1 MKDTASPQE
10 YDQAIFRLCTR
21 NVGNATYTD
30 ENGVEQK
37 QKICRKTNVYLIDFK
52 VDRMYNM
59 MVSSAI
65 SQCGADKN
73 KQHNIE
79 EVKAII
85 NKNIEN
91 EIVTVQPSVWLTG
104 QTKNKNICNII
115 NNIGATIESIKASD
129 HFDAII
135 AQPMSINYINQLK
148 TQKIIFN
155 GKQYNSCY
163 DIDIISNDEYLNV
176 FKTHINSLLT
186 KNLMTELKAIP
197 GATLARS
204 NYEYNQNENSY
215 IVKAAAI
222 RGHGYAKN
230 KELNPDFYTLISNN
244 DKIVQEY
251 FIGLFKDIKN
261 KKYKG
266 YGLTYYWSF
275 NTKQEAYNFYNYIR
289 TDFCRICLYFSKT
302 SPNLIIGSIIKTI
315 PWFNFNEE
323 IFSKAPA
330 EIDDYLFKKYHIS
343 DKIRKHIEEL
353 LPDYYNIRKGRD

>member
-1 MKDTASPQE
+1 MKNEDIIKMNQGKKFDVILSNPPYERTLH
-10 YDQAIFRLCTR
+10 IKFL
-21 NVGNATYTD
+21 
-30 ENGVEQK
+30 QK
-37 QKICRKTNVYLIDFK
+37 FFK
-52 VDRMYNM
+52 L
-59 MVSSAI
+59 
-65 SQCGADKN
+65 G
-73 KQHNIE
+73 
-79 EVKAII
+79 
-85 NKNIEN
+85 N
-91 EIVTVQPSVWLTG
+91 EICTVQPSVWLTG
-104 QTKNKNICNII
+104 QNKNKNICNII
-115 NNIGATIESIKASD
+115 NNVGATIDSIKASD
-129 HFDAII
+129 YFDAII
-135 AQPMSINYINQLK
+135 AQPMSINYINQIK

-176 FKTHINSLLT
+176 FKTHINLLLT
-186 KNLMTELKAIP
+186 KNLMTELKAVP

-230 KELNPDFYTLISNN
+230 KEINPDFYTLISNN

-302 SPNLIIGSIIKTI
+302 SPNLISGSIIKTI

-323 IFSKAPA
+323 IFNKTPS
-330 EIDDYLFKKYHIS
+330 EIDDYLFNKYIPKME
-343 DKIRKHIEEL
+343 DGITRNNIIKHIQHI
-353 LPDYYNIRKGRD
+353 LPDYYNIRSNEK